1 MRYSSKTCVVLIAL
15 CLLLMSKRA
24 FSASLEGSMAASRSA
39 FIQTYRASWQGRKMD
54 RKLEKV
60 IESSV
65 HEQTKDLMWGT
76 RSLRLLLNQGHVID
90 KIQSDIAS
98 SFSDDYDRLLAAVE
112 EQFSVDFQKL
122 LVSYYQK
129 AAASS
134 ITEASSPFEKAF
146 IRQSSSALL
155 KDSGTKL
162 TEQLN
167 REVSKKY
174 PRLLLSGGAI
184 GIGLTTTFF
193 RDRLASMIVKKV
205 GIKVI
210 AKGAGKK
217 LISTA
222 IPVVGIVMA
231 AWGTYDFLNMA
242 YHAEDELVKSLQK
255 AYSGLYINEAPEQ
268 FWTAM
273 KDIVQEMFEQAQANI
288 VLDQTKAKQLS
299 ENHAVQ
305 VFTEHM
311 TQEEA
316 MRFAERLAV
325 ISGEAGIEVNDE
337 EFINRFGVI
346 VRCLTDAQF
355 KKFLLLLNVIEP
367 FQLKGWLEVTTIQD
381 LMELSDVLPK
391 GIWSQYAP
399 GKDSLMTL
407 MWVASVLPNAQR
419 NAASKISSENLNWVR
434 NELPYKYALQL
445 LKVGVTAAEIE
456 EEVRRLR
463 SLPKKARIPWQSS
476 ASYTFRRVLSVFKW
490 VAIGL
495 LVLALIVLIY
505 RLYWYFFGI
514 HAVREPVTFGPGRR
528 DYRGGNMYY
537 DEEDFYDEPYDRRAE
552 HRRAGNFR

>member
-1 MRYSSKTCVVLIAL
+1 MP
-15 CLLLMSKRA
+15 KRSFA
-24 FSASLEGSMAASRSA
+24 ASLESSMAASRSA
-39 FIQTYRASWQGRKMD
+39 FTQTYRASWQGRKMD
-54 RKLEKV
+54 RKLEKI
-60 IESSV
+60 IETSV
-65 HEQTKDLMWGT
+65 REQTKDFMWGT
-76 RSLRLLLNQGHVID
+76 RSLRLLFNQGHVLER
-90 KIQSDIAS
+90 IQDDIAG

-112 EQFSVDFQKL
+112 EQFAGDFQKL
-122 LVSYYQK
+122 LVSFYQK

-146 IRQSSSALL
+146 IRQSSAALL

-184 GIGLTTTFF
+184 GIGLTSTFF
-193 RDRLASMIVKKV
+193 RDRLVSMIVKNV
-205 GIKVI
+205 GIKAI

-217 LISTA
+217 IISA
-222 IPVVGIVMA
+222 AVPVVGIVMA

-242 YHAEDELVKSLQK
+242 YRAEDELVKNLQK
-255 AYSGLYINEAPEQ
+255 GYSSLYTNDAPEQ

-273 KDIVQEMFEQAQANI
+273 KDIVQEMFERAQADI
-288 VLDQTKAKQLS
+288 VLDQTKARQLS

-305 VFTEHM
+305 AFTEHM
-311 TQEEA
+311 TREES

-325 ISGEAGIEVNDE
+325 ISGETGIEVNDE

-355 KKFLLLLNVIEP
+355 RKFLLLLNVIEP

-399 GKDSLMTL
+399 NKEALMTL

-419 NAASKISSENLNWVR
+419 NAASKISAESLNWVR
-434 NELPYKYALQL
+434 NELPYKYAVQL
-445 LKVGVTAAEIE
+445 LKVGVTAGEIE

-476 ASYTFRRVLSVFKW
+476 VSYTFRRVLSVFKW
-490 VAIGL
+490 VAISL
-495 LVLALIVLIY
+495 LVLASIVLIY

-514 HAVREPVTFGPGRR
+514 HAVREPVTFGPGSR
-528 DYRGGNMYY
+528 DYCRGY
-537 DEEDFYDEPYDRRAE
+537 DYSEEDYYDEPYDLRAE
-552 HRRAGNFR
+552 DRRAGNFR